1 MLRPDRTEALH
12 YEILLIKV
20 RYGLLEPESMSNNT
34 DLMCRS
40 SSINFTFCTAEVIT
54 PVTRL

>member
-20 RYGLLEPESMSNNT
+20 RYGLLEPESM
-34 DLMCRS
+34 R
-40 SSINFTFCTAEVIT
+40 AE
-54 PVTRL
+54 RLEPKQQH